1 MMRISYRRTF
11 WGATLMY
18 AALWGVLLIL
28 YLGLGIL
35 VEEEVPQSDISEGIV
50 AIIFSP
56 FAGLFGMLVLKV
68 FGKKEEKIIKEE
80 PKEKIIYVVKEESK
94 ERKENKED
102 DTRYMPH

>member
-1 MMRISYRRTF
+1 MRISYSRMF

-18 AALWGVLLIL
+18 AALWVILLIL
-28 YLGLGIL
+28 YLVVGI
-35 VEEEVPQSDISEGIV
+35 VVEEVPQSNILEGIGE
-50 AIIFSP
+50 IILSP
-56 FAGLFGMLVLKV
+56 LTGLFGMLVLKV